1 MIARYIVATMSA
13 LLFAGQVHATRTG
26 YDVEQNII
34 TIPSVQID
42 GVRYNFPR
50 IRPLSFEVVDT
61 GIVSQVPAGSHV
73 CVSGRD
79 AITQANF
86 DLIKIGM
93 TLDDVNKILGCQYN
107 PPARSI
113 HDSCTG
119 CNNDPYESFTWG
131 FGLSNVITVHVD
143 NVTHRI
149 IGKRP
154 SNFID

>member
-50 IRPLSFEVVDT
+50 IRPLSFEVIDT

-93 TLDDVNKILGCQYN
+93 TLDDVNKILGCQCN
-107 PPARSI
+107 PPEKSV
-113 HDSCTG
+113 HDNCIG
-119 CNNDPYESFTWG
+119 CANYSYESFSWG
-131 FGLSNVITVHVD
+131 SGMSNVINVDVD

-149 IGKRP
+149 VQKRAYWL
-154 SNFID
+154 